1 MNRTVAEE
9 IADLRVSDVSALV
22 ARYEDVFGRPPR
34 VKHREFLWKRLAWKI
49 QEQRFGGLSAA
60 AKRRLED
67 LMVEIDLPVED
78 RTRTITG
85 RLVDPK
91 GRSPLPVGTTITREW
106 RCQQISVRVVE
117 GGFEWNGV
125 RYRSLSGVAKAITGT
140 HWNARVF
147 FKLDEGR
154 KK

>member
-1 MNRTVAEE
+1 MNKSVAEE
-9 IADLRVSDVSALV
+9 IAELRVSDVSTLV
-22 ARYEDVFGRPPR
+22 ERYEEVFGRPPR
-34 VKHREFLWKRLAWKI
+34 VKHKEFLWKRLAWKI

-67 LMVEIDLPVED
+67 LMGEIDLPVED

-91 GRSPLPVGTTITREW
+91 GRSALAVGTTVTREW
-106 RCQQISVRVVE
+106 RCQQISVLVVE

-140 HWNARVF
+140 QWNGRLF
-147 FKLDEGR
+147 FKLDEGPR
-154 KK
+154 K